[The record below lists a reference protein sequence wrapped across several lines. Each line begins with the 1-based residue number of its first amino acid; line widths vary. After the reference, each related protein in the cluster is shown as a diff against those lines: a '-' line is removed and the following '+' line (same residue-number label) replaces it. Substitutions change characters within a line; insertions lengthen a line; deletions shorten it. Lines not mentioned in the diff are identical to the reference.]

1 MANLAD
7 LVVSIVAQTKQF
19 DKAIQETKKKT
30 EGVEKG
36 IKKTTATIKNL
47 VAGVAVAALVA
58 KIGQIAEAAI
68 DAASDAEEA
77 NAKFNT
83 AFQGIEDKAA
93 ETAKALAETYGL
105 ARQESE
111 KLLGDTGDLLKGFGA
126 TATGSLE
133 FSNEIQKLSVDL
145 ASYNNVVGG
154 ASRVS
159 RILTKSVLGNKDGLS
174 ELGVSLLDVDI
185 KQELV
190 RTGQDK
196 LTGQA
201 GKLAKAQATFTLIL
215 QQTGDAQGDYIRTSD
230 GFANKTRAAEAAVK
244 DLQVELG
251 RTLLPTATSV
261 SSIFGELTGKLADYI
276 REINNLREAE
286 RALEAGEATRQQEL
300 LSLKSK
306 QELIEETIKNQKVSL
321 ALKDA
326 ELLKAGIVKSQ
337 EDKANSL
344 VGKAIAQNKIKLD
357 SLNRQIKT
365 IEVLALEEKKAADDK
380 AKSDAERK
388 ISDQDK
394 EQQQKIEEKQLKN
407 NLVLIDNI
415 IKASKAK
422 IEVIDDEIAILKTL
436 EGLTDDQQSKQL
448 QAIKI
453 LQSEK
458 EAIQDEELESKKQ
471 ILKEEADER
480 LKNHNDIIAEAKSE
494 GEELRAINKETTD
507 KELEAAEKL
516 KKKKIQLAE
525 DFLNT
530 VASIASA
537 IVGIANNQA
546 REEIRIKQEA
556 LSEEIEINNTAL
568 QSAID
573 TNDKELESELKLSSD
588 KLALRLEE
596 LEILTKSEQE
606 LLDFKSELKEIDL
619 ADSIQK
625 SEQKILDLLATGELE
640 DAEEARKLQRDLD
653 NDVTLRALQDQAK
666 IDEEQRII
674 DITTAK
680 ETAAEADRILKENE
694 AAADKILLD
703 NAAAEEKRVKK
714 ETALAVWEI
723 EKERFEA
730 NQQLALLEIAINTA
744 IGVSKA
750 LAQGGIFGIATG
762 ALVFGAGIAQAAL
775 VNSTPAPPKP
785 AFARGGTATKATTA
799 TVGEEGEVMIGM
811 GAKGAPLLEEL
822 ATRIAAIS
830 GGGGQTIININSLY
844 PPRRQDL
851 DRLAEDMFPSNVK
864 ANQRR
869 GI

>member
-19 DKAIQETKKKT
+19 DKAIQDTKKKT

-36 IKKTTATIKNL
+36 IKKTTQTIKGL

-58 KIGQIAEAAI
+58 KIGQIADASI
-68 DAASDAEEA
+68 QAASDAEEA

-83 AFQGIEDKAA
+83 AFEGIETKAA
-93 ETAKALAETYGL
+93 ETAEALAKTYGL

-126 TATGSLE
+126 TATGALD
-133 FSNEIQKLSVDL
+133 FSNEIQELAVDL

-154 ASRVS
+154 AERVS

-326 ELLKAGIVKSQ
+326 ELLKAGIVISQ

-365 IEVLALEEKKAADDK
+365 IEALALEEKKAADDK

-422 IEVIDDEIAILKTL
+422 IEVIDEEIAILNNL

-448 QAIKI
+448 QAIKLLQAEKQTI
-453 LQSEK
+453 L
-458 EAIQDEELESKKQ
+458 DEERATR
-471 ILKEEADER
+471 EADFADR
-480 LKNHNDIIAEAKSE
+480 LAKENANNNAVFELTEALS
-494 GEELRAINKETTD
+494 D
-507 KELEAAEKL
+507 KELEDAKKL
-516 KKKKIQLAE
+516 KDDKEALRNELINNALSVANSILQISSSLADGE
-525 DFLNT
+525 IADLQR
-530 VASIASA
+530 VADARIAA
-537 IVGIANNQA
+537 LAL
-546 REEIRIKQEA
+546 ETEQEA
-556 LSEEIEINNTAL
+556 A
-568 QSAID
+568 
-573 TNDKELESELKLSSD
+573 LSSFKD
-588 KLALRLEE
+588 ALSTEDLERSIIE
-596 LEILTKSEQE
+596 TTAKIA
-606 LLDFKSELKEIDL
+606 DL
-619 ADSIQK
+619 IAIGDEDSIQTAD
-625 SEQKILDLLATGELE
+625 E
-640 DAEEARKLQRDLD
+640 LQRDLD
-653 NDVTLRALQDQAK
+653 NSAELLR
-666 IDEEQRII
+666 
-674 DITTAK
+674 
-680 ETAAEADRILKENE
+680 
-694 AAADKILLD
+694 LD
-703 NAAAEEKRVKK
+703 D
-714 ETALAVWEI
+714 LAVTSRQERADSIDQIEKDLAQEKYEI
-723 EKERFEA
+723 ELAQFKA
-730 NQQLALLEIAINTA
+730 N
-744 IGVSKA
+744 KA
-750 LAQGGIFGIATG
+750 LAALQVAVNTAVAVSNLLLFPPLAIA
-762 ALVFGAGIAQAAL
+762 AGVAGLAQIAAITSQ
-775 VNSTPAPPKP
+775 PEPPRP
-785 AFARGGTATKATTA
+785 AFARGGTVTGATSIIA
-799 TVGEEGEVMIGM
+799 GEDKGDVLLGM
-811 GAKGAPLLEEL
+811 GAKGSPLIEEL
-822 ATRIAAIS
+822 ATRIASKIGS
-830 GGGGQTIININSLY
+830 GGGTIINLNGNGIFSK
-844 PPRRQDL
+844 RDL
-851 DRLAEDMFPSNVK
+851 DDFARKLRPSSVKEDQRLGAKV
-864 ANQRR
+864 
-869 GI
+869 